1 MAKYINVLVYRQNS
15 TLIRISNVVSIEEKV
30 ELHQRLLLIEALK
43 KGVYQ
48 PNTKKI
54 DYKQT
59 YKFYLSQI
67 VGYRVTE
74 AVTETEEEIT

>member
-1 MAKYINVLVYRQNS
+1 MVKYTNVVVYRQNNNP
-15 TLIRISNVVSIEEKV
+15 IRISNVVSVEEKV

-48 PNTKKI
+48 PNTKKV

-59 YKFYLSQI
+59 YKFYLSQLL
-67 VGYRVTE
+67 GYRVVE
-74 AVTETEEEIT
+74 AVAETEEEIL